1 MGMPMSGTALKSLI
15 CLGLIALSGCATRT
29 ETHVYNVIHP
39 WYGQDVYM
47 KARYACERANDHRI
61 NQSSSSLF
69 NFNGSSSALSMVGP
83 NPMLTRHCLMAEGWR
98 WQTVE
103 VEY

>member
-1 MGMPMSGTALKSLI
+1 MSGTASKSLV
-15 CLGLIALSGCATRT
+15 CLVLFALTGCATRT

-39 WYGQDVYM
+39 WYGQNVYM

-61 NQSSSSLF
+61 SISHASAFDL
-69 NFNGSSSALSMVGP
+69 NFGSSAVSMVGP
-83 NPMLTRHCLMAEGWR
+83 NQLLARHCLMAEGWR
-98 WQTVE
+98 WRTVQ